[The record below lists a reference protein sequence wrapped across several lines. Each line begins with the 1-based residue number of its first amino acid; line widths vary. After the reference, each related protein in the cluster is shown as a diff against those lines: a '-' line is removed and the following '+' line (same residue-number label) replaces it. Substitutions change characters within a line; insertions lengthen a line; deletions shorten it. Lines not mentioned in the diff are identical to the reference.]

1 MITNPTSIAII
12 ELKREYYIAKRRKN
26 IEIKNDYE
34 KEGKNIEALAIK
46 LLIDQIQET
55 IEDLTEMIQ
64 QINNIS
70 TYQENCINLITNQ
83 LKK

>member
-12 ELKREYYIAKRRKN
+12 ELKREYYIAKKRKN

-34 KEGKNIEALAIK
+34 KEGKKIEALALK
-46 LLIDQIQET
+46 LLNDQIQET
-55 IEDLTEMIQ
+55 IQDLSEMIQ
-64 QINNIS
+64 QIKNIS

>member
-26 IEIKNDYE
+26 IEIKKDYE
-34 KEGKNIEALAIK
+34 KEDKKIEALAIK

-64 QINNIS
+64 QIKNIS